1 MLTSWQELYNENNRP
16 ERSALNDFW
25 NQDIRQLFIEI
36 SNRLAVEYGLAL
48 TNLTYTK
55 SNGWTFK
62 FTKSGVVLVKK
73 VIILNDAFLLDDI
86 KINDKIGLETAY
98 EYVKSLYISEFIDA
112 YNAKIKMRNMKQSE
126 RSRRAAAQEK
136 NRLEEV
142 LKTVDK
148 DKLNK
153 FKWSPKV
160 LPEDLKKLYS
170 DDAKMRF
177 NEELVDEIGWT
188 FYARCLQGRD
198 ERVLANENKLK
209 CHNCGK
215 ILIKTDSELLQCDC
229 GYSYI
234 FNEYMRS
241 FNRNSMPSRSA
252 TPFFNEFIRKWP
264 MARDY
269 SEKMQLID
277 RVIHECHLNMFSG
290 VKRGEAGT
298 NLIHGSKK
306 EVKALILTLAYS
318 QTA

>member
-1 MLTSWQELYNENNRP
+1 MVTSWKELYSENNRP
-16 ERSALNDFW
+16 ERSALNNFW

-36 SNRLAVEYGLAL
+36 STRFASEYGLAL

-73 VIILNDAFLLDDI
+73 VIILDDSFMLDDI
-86 KINDKIGLETAY
+86 RVNDRISFETAC
-98 EYVKSLYISEFIDA
+98 EYVKSLYTPEFL
-112 YNAKIKMRNMKQSE
+112 NAFNKKINERNRKQSE
-126 RSRRAAAQEK
+126 RSKRTAAREK
-136 NRLEEV
+136 EKLEEA
-142 LKTVDK
+142 LRTVDI

-160 LPEDLKKLYS
+160 SPDDLKKLYS

-188 FYARCLQGRD
+188 FYTRCLQGRD
-198 ERVLANENKLK
+198 ERILANENKLK

-215 ILIKTDSELLQCDC
+215 ILFKSNSELLQCDC
-229 GYSYI
+229 GYYYI
-234 FNEYMRS
+234 FKEYMRS

-252 TPFFNEFIRKWP
+252 TPFFNDFIRKWP
-264 MARDY
+264 SARDY
-269 SEKMQLID
+269 SEKMRLID
-277 RVIHECHLNMFSG
+277 WVIHECHLNMFSG

-306 EVKALILTLAYS
+306 EVRALILTLAYN
-318 QTA
+318 